1 MFKDFNFTSYKFLA
15 VTAACFALA
24 GMINFFGP
32 VSLVVKSLSN
42 KIRLHDASGDF
53 VVINIDDYA
62 AQNGFSTPL
71 PAKHADHLLR
81 SLLDAEVEKI
91 VLSEPVSV
99 GSTEETSRFKE
110 LLASNENRV
119 FIAQPQRSRQ
129 NSGNIMWQEYISSP
143 ISVHVRMDKRFWG
156 GVDTSSYTRLVNGE
170 AVISAQSAL
179 AGVYGAT
186 DESFHTDY
194 AIDVDSLTYTAFN
207 DQTISDIANLVRGKK
222 VILGYETSHKAHSF
236 RILGHDGR
244 FGSPTIIALGAET
257 LQQGRPKTLESVW
270 SFLFALIF
278 AWYILGSPQLR
289 YQVAATS
296 VAILSFFGLTVLLNN
311 ASVSINTADALCLI
325 LFVAPFAF
333 FKSSRTKVLRESATH
348 PDSNLPTLNALRLH
362 FKTEKPLIVCRMDKF
377 DELMGLLSPEQ
388 RITLAERISSLAT
401 TDSDIWHGDDGHFYW
416 FIDQDQAENLDG
428 HIQSLSVIMRNG
440 FSIGHF
446 PISMQ
451 TVFGLDLRYDQ
462 KMSDRIM
469 AANLA
474 AKQATAKGE
483 IWRAYEAA
491 DQSEAAW
498 EITQLRELDVA
509 IRTDQIVAYL
519 QPKVSLQTGVT
530 TGAEALAR
538 WSHPIRGAIR
548 PDEFVATAEAGGRI
562 KELTIAVMRSAL
574 ATVQPAILA
583 DPDFKLAINI
593 TPSLLADRT
602 LCYTMSSL
610 LAQYQIAPSN
620 LILEVTESTAFSD
633 NETCFQT
640 MHELVSMG
648 ITLSIDDYGTGNST
662 LDYLRK
668 IPARELKI
676 DREFVSDIL
685 TSEEDSALVHSTI
698 RLAHKLKMKV
708 VAEGVEDSPTLEKL
722 RIMGCDQVQGYLISH
737 PLSGEDFLQ
746 FIANIIGNNKKA
758 QN

>member
-1 MFKDFNFTSYKFLA
+1 M
-15 VTAACFALA
+15 
-24 GMINFFGP
+24 NFFEP
-32 VSLVVKSLSN
+32 ISLVVKSLSN
-42 KIRLHDASGDF
+42 KIRLHDASGEF
-53 VVINIDDYA
+53 VIVNIDDYA

-71 PAKHADHLLR
+71 PAKYADHLFR
-81 SLLDAEVEKI
+81 SLLDAGAEKV
-91 VLSEPVSV
+91 VLSEPVSI
-99 GSTEETSRFKE
+99 GSPEETDRLKE
-110 LLASNENRV
+110 LLAENETKL
-119 FIAQPQRSRQ
+119 FIAQPQQHEQ
-129 NSGNIMWQEYISSP
+129 NAGSIMWEEYISSP
-143 ISVHVRMDKRFWG
+143 IAVHAYRDRMFWG
-156 GVDTSSYTRLVNGE
+156 GIKTIPYAQTVNGRS
-170 AVISAQSAL
+170 VISAQSAL
-179 AGVYGAT
+179 TEVYGT
-186 DESFHTDY
+186 INQNFHIDY
-194 AIDVDSLTYTAFN
+194 AIDVNSLTYASFN
-207 DQTISDIANLVRGKK
+207 DATIPNMIELARGKK
-222 VILGYETSHKAHSF
+222 IIIGYEASHKARAL
-236 RILGHDGR
+236 RIIGREGR
-244 FGSPTIIALGAET
+244 FGIPTIIALGAET
-257 LQQGRPKTLESVW
+257 LGQAKPKHLGAAWTLTLAL
-270 SFLFALIF
+270 LFAWCILGIRHLKWQIF
-278 AWYILGSPQLR
+278 ASS
-289 YQVAATS
+289 AAVLS
-296 VAILSFFGLTVLLNN
+296 VFGLTILLNN
-311 ASVSINTADALCLI
+311 ANVSLNTAEALCLI
-325 LFVAPFAF
+325 LFVTPFAF
-333 FKSSRTKVLRESATH
+333 FKSSRAKVIRESATH
-348 PDSNLPTLNALRLH
+348 PDSGLPSVNALRLESNI
-362 FKTEKPLIVCRMDKF
+362 EKPLIVCRMEKF

-451 TVFGLDLRYDQ
+451 TVFGLDLRYEQ

-469 AANLA
+469 GANLA
-474 AKQATAKGE
+474 AKQATLKGAA
-483 IWRAYEAA
+483 WHTYEAA

-509 IRTDQIVAYL
+509 IKTDQIVAYL
-519 QPKVSLQTGVT
+519 QPKVSLQTGAT

-538 WSHPIRGAIR
+538 WTHPIRGAIR

-562 KELTIAVMRSAL
+562 KELTISVMRSAL
-574 ATVQPAILA
+574 ATVQPAITA
-583 DPDFKLAINI
+583 DPDFKIAVNI

-602 LCYTMSSL
+602 LCHTVSSL
-610 LAQYQIAPSN
+610 LAQYKISPAN
-620 LILEVTESTAFSD
+620 LILEVIESTAFSD
-633 NETCFQT
+633 NGICFET

-648 ITLSIDDYGTGNST
+648 VTLSIDDYGTGNST

-685 TSEEDSALVHSTI
+685 TSEEDSALVQSTI

-746 FIANIIGNNKKA
+746 FISNIIGNNKKA
-758 QN
+758 ES